1 MSPKRRRSNAEKP
14 PRIKRAAYDRTDE
27 EKRIQEKAV
36 DDLKLDPRN
45 PRLADFSHTGTQA
58 AIQRIMEKVF
68 DLQPIK
74 DSLYRNGFFYEEPLV
89 AVREPLAQFG
99 SDPVLVVIEGNRRLA
114 ALNSIRSSPAHFP
127 DKEARD
133 RLLKVPVVIRDSREE
148 TRPFVGFR
156 HITGIVRWQ
165 SAAKAQ
171 YADRLVKGGHTVE
184 EIAQLIGDKT
194 RDIERWIRTQS
205 LVERAQ
211 ELGLTQD
218 DAVRQFYFSY
228 LLTATDA
235 PATKRWLR
243 LQTDKGKGTVRRV
256 DDERLTRLWRWL
268 YGSKEAEV
276 SPVIAESRQIHRL
289 NRVLASSAAT
299 KELEKTGNLDR
310 ASVHTKSPEEYV
322 ADALGKVRSELQDIL
337 AAMSAQG
344 PLTETKRNRELVQAA
359 RDEFTQVQTV
369 LDNLKTVLGL

>member
-1 MSPKRRRSNAEKP
+1 MSAKRRRSTGKKPARIELAAYKRTPEEKQIDEKP
-14 PRIKRAAYDRTDE
+14 VE
-27 EKRIQEKAV
+27 ELQ
-36 DDLKLDPRN
+36 LDPKN
-45 PRLADFSHTGTQA
+45 PRLAEFSHTGTQA
-58 AIQRIMEKVF
+58 SIQRIMEKEF

-89 AVREPLAQFG
+89 AVWEPLTQFG
-99 SDPVLVVIEGNRRLA
+99 SGPVLVVIEGNRRLA
-114 ALNSIRSSPAHFP
+114 ALRAIREHPAEYP
-127 DKEARD
+127 DQAARS
-133 RLLKVPVVIRDSREE
+133 RLDTVPVVIRDSRDE
-148 TRPFVGFR
+148 TLAFVGFR
-156 HITGIVRWQ
+156 HITGIVPWD

-171 YADRLVKGGHTVE
+171 YALRLVTGGHTVG
-184 EIAQLIGDKT
+184 EISQLIGNKT

-243 LQTDKGKGTVRRV
+243 LHTDKDKGTVRSV
-256 DDERLTRLWRWL
+256 DGDRLTRLWRWL
-268 YGSKEAEV
+268 YGSKEAET
-276 SPVIAESRQIHRL
+276 SPVIAESRQIHKL
-289 NRVLASSAAT
+289 NRVLASSTAT

-310 ASVHTKSPEEYV
+310 AFVHTKSPEEYV
-322 ADALGKVRSELQDIL
+322 ADALGQVRSELQDIL
-337 AAMSAQG
+337 AAMSAHG

-359 RDEFTQVQTV
+359 RDEFKQVQTV